1 MIRPQWVWELD
12 DADGRPL
19 TTPVSPAF
27 TNQFDAEQWL
37 GETWRELAAQGAVAA
52 RLLNDGAQVTAT
64 VELRTA

>member
-1 MIRPQWVWELD
+1 MIRPQLVWELD
-12 DADGRPL
+12 DADGRAL

-37 GETWRELAAQGAVAA
+37 GESWRDLAAQGAAAA
-52 RLLNDGAQVTAT
+52 RLLNDGAQATAT